1 MDLGQST
8 VTMLSSGGL
17 FMRTRRWITSPAMA
31 AMLGMTIV
39 FLASACG
46 QSTASAKLPPPS
58 AAASPPPGGPV
69 PAQLLG
75 DWFMPPAA
83 VEPVS
88 GVPCPSPATVTN
100 CFFQLTLMATTYH
113 QAYTASGGKQAAG
126 QGDVVVINHEIDFY
140 NGVICGLKLPD
151 GVGRYTWTI
160 TAGVL
165 YFTLISDPC
174 TRWEVYTHQG
184 WGRTL

>member
-1 MDLGQST
+1 MGVRQKVSK
-8 VTMLSSGGL
+8 MAPGESQG
-17 FMRTRRWITSPAMA
+17 WASPAIA
-31 AMLGMTIV
+31 ALVGVAIAI
-39 FLASACG
+39 LASSCSG
-46 QSTASAKLPPPS
+46 STAAANVPAPS
-58 AAASPPPGGPV
+58 AAAGTPRGGPV
-69 PAQLLG
+69 PAELLG

-100 CFFQLTLMATTYH
+100 CFFQLTLMTTTYN
-113 QAYTASGGKQAAG
+113 QAYTASGGKQDAG
-126 QGDVVVINHEIDFY
+126 KGDVVVRNNEIDFF

-184 WGRTL
+184 WSRTL

>member
-1 MDLGQST
+1 M
-8 VTMLSSGGL
+8 GL
-17 FMRTRRWITSPAMA
+17 AKNVSMMAAGESRRWPSPGIA
-31 AMLGMTIV
+31 ALLGIAIA
-39 FLASACG
+39 LLGSSCG
-46 QSTASAKLPPPS
+46 GTPAAANVPAPS
-58 AAASPPPGGPV
+58 AAAGTPRGGPV

-113 QAYTASGGKQAAG
+113 QAYTASGGEQAAG
-126 QGDVVVINHEIDFY
+126 QGNVVVNHNEIDFF

-174 TRWEVYTHQG
+174 TRWEVYTRQG
-184 WGRTL
+184 WSRTL

>member
-1 MDLGQST
+1 MGVRQKVSA
-8 VTMLSSGGL
+8 MAPGESQG
-17 FMRTRRWITSPAMA
+17 WASPAIA
-31 AMLGMTIV
+31 ALVGVAIAI
-39 FLASACG
+39 LASSCG
-46 QSTASAKLPPPS
+46 GSTAAANVPAPS
-58 AAASPPPGGPV
+58 AAAGTPRGGPV
-69 PAQLLG
+69 PAELLG

-113 QAYTASGGKQAAG
+113 QAYTASGGQQAAG
-126 QGDVVVINHEIDFY
+126 QGNVVVSGNEIVFF
-140 NGVICGLKLPD
+140 NGLVCGLKLPD

-160 TAGVL
+160 TAGIL
-165 YFTLISDPC
+165 HFTLISDPC

-184 WGRTL
+184 WSRTP

>member
-1 MDLGQST
+1 
-8 VTMLSSGGL
+8 
-17 FMRTRRWITSPAMA
+17 MRDRPWILTPAIA
-31 AMLGMTIV
+31 AMLGSAIV
-39 FLASACG
+39 LLASSCG
-46 QSTASAKLPPPS
+46 QATASANLPAPS
-58 AAASPPPGGPV
+58 TTSGWPAGGPV

-88 GVPCPSPATVTN
+88 GVPCPSPATTLN
-100 CFFQLTLMATTYH
+100 CFFQLTLTKTTYR
-113 QAYTASGGKQAAG
+113 QTFTATGGKQEAG
-126 QGDVVVINHEIDFY
+126 QGDVVVKNSEIDFF

-151 GVGRYTWTI
+151 GVGRYRWAI

-165 YFTLISDPC
+165 HFTLISDPC

-184 WGRTL
+184 WTRAL